1 MDELF
6 QNPRLQ
12 EARAPWE
19 DANLNDGRALRWS
32 AAWEKRKTETK
43 KTSNEITWWRKVL
56 QDPIKAYKGFGY
68 KFTPESKEPSVVWIK

>member
-32 AAWEKRKTETK
+32 AAWEKKWKRRKLRMKLHGGEKSCKILLRLTRVLVI
-43 KTSNEITWWRKVL
+43 SSRLKVKSL
-56 QDPIKAYKGFGY
+56 
-68 KFTPESKEPSVVWIK
+68 PSYG